1 MRRWYLRRRIAVTQL
16 RRAGSSRVPARG
28 ASALPLGQ
36 RVYLQHCQV
45 CHGREGRGNGA
56 APPSMSPRPR
66 DFTQGKFKYKSSA
79 AEAAPTEEDL
89 LRTVRDGLQAS
100 AMPAFGDLLSAEE
113 LRAVVA

>member
-1 MRRWYLRRRIAVTQL
+1 
-16 RRAGSSRVPARG
+16 
-28 ASALPLGQ
+28 
-36 RVYLQHCQV
+36 
-45 CHGREGRGNGA
+45 
-56 APPSMSPRPR
+56 MSPRPR